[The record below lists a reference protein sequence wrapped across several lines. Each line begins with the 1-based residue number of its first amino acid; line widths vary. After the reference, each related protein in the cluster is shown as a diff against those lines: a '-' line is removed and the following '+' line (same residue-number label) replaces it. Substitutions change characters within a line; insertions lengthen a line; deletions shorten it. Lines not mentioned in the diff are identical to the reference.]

1 MTDANLDADARA
13 VLIVL
18 LLCGATVAAIAAAV
32 SAAIEAEQTRLDSI
46 SPPMLSE
53 EGEIHA

>member
-1 MTDANLDADARA
+1 MTDAALDAEVRA
-13 VLIVL
+13 ILIVL

-32 SAAIEAEQTRLDSI
+32 SAAIEAEQTRLDSM
-46 SPPMLSE
+46 SPPILSE